1 MLIFIKTLTITIKK
15 ELSMTKIRL
24 EEELIQKKDL
34 VSKINTLQIELDKK
48 VTERTKNPII

>member
-1 MLIFIKTLTITIKK
+1 
-15 ELSMTKIRL
+15 MTKIRL

-48 VTERTKNPII
+48 VTGKNPKFSLTYLLNLI